1 MYGHVYIFIFY
12 FFLCVWNVIE
22 IRSLFNKVSLF
33 TIH

>member
-1 MYGHVYIFIFY
+1 MYGHVYIFF

>member
-1 MYGHVYIFIFY
+1 MYGHVYIF
-12 FFLCVWNVIE
+12 FFFFVWNVIE